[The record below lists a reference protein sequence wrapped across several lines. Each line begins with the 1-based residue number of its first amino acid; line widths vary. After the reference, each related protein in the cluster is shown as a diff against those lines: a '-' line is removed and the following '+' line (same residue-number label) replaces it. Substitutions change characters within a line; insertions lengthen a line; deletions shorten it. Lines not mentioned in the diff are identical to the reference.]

1 MLGPMSLR
9 VAFVIMILLAA
20 NPPAARAQELPPRIP
35 LFVVDLHG
43 AFARLPGDNQALADS
58 RGIALGEL
66 PGPAFGADLAL
77 HVYPLRF
84 RTITFGIG
92 GQVIFAR
99 KHTTGLVAAGQT
111 LLKPVTERFVSGA
124 PQISF
129 NFGNG
134 TGWSY
139 ISGGIGQ
146 SVWQIIPDGADTLT
160 SDTDRIKTINYGG
173 GARWFMKKHLAF
185 SFDVRIY
192 AMNPGAPAVQATT
205 GTTFPATP
213 RTAVMV
219 IGVGASIK

>member
-9 VAFVIMILLAA
+9 AAFVIMILLAA
-20 NPPAARAQELPPRIP
+20 NAPAARAQELPPRIP

-43 AFARLPGDNQALADS
+43 TFARLPGDNQTLADS

-66 PGPAFGADLAL
+66 PGPAFGAGLGL

-92 GQVIFAR
+92 GQVTFAR
-99 KHTTGLVAAGQT
+99 KHTKGLVVAGQT
-111 LLKPVTERFVSGA
+111 LLNPVTETLVSGA
-124 PQISF
+124 PQLSF
-129 NFGNG
+129 NFGSG

-146 SVWQIIPDGADTLT
+146 TVWQIIPDGADPLT
-160 SDTDRIKTINYGG
+160 SDNDRLKTINYGG

-192 AMNPGAPAVQATT
+192 ALNPGAASLKPGTSTT
-205 GTTFPATP
+205 LPGTP

-219 IGVGASIK
+219 IGVGASLK